1 MGHDIVTETFAHW
14 TQGRDAM
21 RSRIALF
28 EHVRDIPYCYPA
40 TRDPA
45 ELLRVG
51 HGSCSGK
58 HYLLGE
64 LFRRLT
70 LPVRHMICTHR
81 FNESPLVFP
90 EPMQEVLRKNEIV
103 DFHDYLQIEVGGE
116 WIDVDATWE
125 RGLRE
130 FGFPVNE
137 DWDGKSAM
145 LLSVVP
151 EDFAVAERDPDRL
164 KDELL
169 SKLTPR
175 QRTLRKQFL
184 EALSNWVQE
193 LSAEIR
199 RDSSS
204 A

>member
-14 TQGRDAM
+14 TRGRDPM

-28 EHVRDIPYCYPA
+28 EQVRDIPYCYPA

-51 HGSCSGK
+51 RGSCSGK

-103 DFHDYLQIEVGGE
+103 DFHDYLQIEVGGQ

-137 DWDGKSAM
+137 DWDGASAM